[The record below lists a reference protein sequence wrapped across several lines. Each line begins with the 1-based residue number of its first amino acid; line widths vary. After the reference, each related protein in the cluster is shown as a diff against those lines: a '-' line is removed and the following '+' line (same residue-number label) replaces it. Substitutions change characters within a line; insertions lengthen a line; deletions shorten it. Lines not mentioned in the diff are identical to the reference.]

1 MIAGSFTSFNGIDAG
16 RIIRLN
22 SDGLRDATFNAGSG
36 FTSSIVYAT
45 AQQADGKIIVG
56 SFTKYN
62 TTTKQS
68 GSTLADLDPTFTVGW
83 VQVDL

>member
-1 MIAGSFTSFNGIDAG
+1 MENYDCRFLYSFNGIDAG
-16 RIIRLN
+16 RIIRPIVMDYVML
-22 SDGLRDATFNAGSG
+22 LLMGSG

-62 TTTKQS
+62 TTTQTEWFDFS
-68 GSTLADLDPTFTVGW
+68 
-83 VQVDL
+83 

>member
-1 MIAGSFTSFNGIDAG
+1 MENYDCRFLYSFNGIDAG

-22 SDGLRDATFNAGSG
+22 SDGLRDATLMGSG

-45 AQQADGKIIVG
+45 AQQADGKIIVVG

-62 TTTKQS
+62 TTTQ
-68 GSTLADLDPTFTVGW
+68 TEWFDF
-83 VQVDL
+83 

>member
-1 MIAGSFTSFNGIDAG
+1 MIAGSFTFNGIDAG

-45 AQQADGKIIVG
+45 AQMVK
-56 SFTKYN
+56 
-62 TTTKQS
+62 
-68 GSTLADLDPTFTVGW
+68 L
-83 VQVDL
+83 

>member
-1 MIAGSFTSFNGIDAG
+1 LQVPTSFNGIDAG

-36 FTSSIVYAT
+36 FTSSSICNCP
-45 AQQADGKIIVG
+45 QADGKIIVVG

-62 TTTKQS
+62 TTTS
-68 GSTLADLDPTFTVGW
+68 NRVVRLLADGSLDPTL
-83 VQVDL
+83 Q

>member
-22 SDGLRDATFNAGSG
+22 SDGSRDATFNVGSG

-45 AQQADGKIIVG
+45 AQQADGKIIVVG

-62 TTTKQS
+62 TTTS
-68 GSTLADLDPTFTVGW
+68 NRVVSFS
-83 VQVDL
+83 